1 MDADGHVDEYEDD
14 GDEDDD
20 ADDDDVD
27 DDDDEHDDD
36 EDDDDGKDYFFMAR
50 TTYVCYFAY
59 VLTLLQAWWTQ
70 HQRKA
75 MQPHPCTY
83 VDLALAGSLTSK
95 ANCRESRAAANSGDQ
110 LRKHSCTC
118 RN

>member
-1 MDADGHVDEYEDD
+1 MLIQLNRLRDANKLDHK
-14 GDEDDD
+14 
-20 ADDDDVD
+20 DDV
-27 DDDDEHDDD
+27 
-36 EDDDDGKDYFFMAR
+36 YFFMAR
-50 TTYVCYFAY
+50 TTYV
-59 VLTLLQAWWTQ
+59 TLHTYSGTSMVDSAPAKGDAATP
-70 HQRKA
+70 
-75 MQPHPCTY
+75 MY

>member
-50 TTYVCYFAY
+50 TTDVSLPTHSGTSM
-59 VLTLLQAWWTQ
+59 VDM
-70 HQRKA
+70 HVR
-75 MQPHPCTY
+75 TY

>member
-1 MDADGHVDEYEDD
+1 MDDDGHVDEYEDD

-50 TTYVCYFAY
+50 TTYV
-59 VLTLLQAWWTQ
+59 TL
-70 HQRKA
+70 
-75 MQPHPCTY
+75 PTY
-83 VDLALAGSLTSK
+83 SVTSMVDSAPAKG
-95 ANCRESRAAANSGDQ
+95 E
-110 LRKHSCTC
+110 
-118 RN
+118 

>member
-1 MDADGHVDEYEDD
+1 MDDDGHVDEYEDD

-36 EDDDDGKDYFFMAR
+36 EDDDDGKDYFLMPR
-50 TTYVCYFAY
+50 TTYV
-59 VLTLLQAWWTQ
+59 TLPTYSVACMVDSAPAKGDAATP
-70 HQRKA
+70 
-75 MQPHPCTY
+75 MY

-110 LRKHSCTC
+110 LRKNSCTC

>member
-1 MDADGHVDEYEDD
+1 MDDDGHVDEYEDD

-36 EDDDDGKDYFFMAR
+36 EDDDDGKDYFSWL
-50 TTYVCYFAY
+50 
-59 VLTLLQAWWTQ
+59 VLRMLLCLRTLLQAWWTQ

-75 MQPHPCTY
+75 NKGHVLFERCYLPS
-83 VDLALAGSLTSK
+83 VK
-95 ANCRESRAAANSGDQ
+95 
-110 LRKHSCTC
+110 
-118 RN
+118 